1 MLCVSTSTTHGKCVD
16 DTWRGSVGYYDLLP
30 YRDHVEWDEDHVRE
44 AERLVVANSSHTLP
58 ADKSGI
64 KIVWGGREQ

>member
-1 MLCVSTSTTHGKCVD
+1 ME
-16 DTWRGSVGYYDLLP
+16 GSVGYYDLLP